1 MKKAVLLSILAS
13 TALLAEQT
21 INIETITVKA
31 SAETVEKHLLTADTD
46 KIGKNEIE
54 ENVYRSVTDA
64 LENKIPFSAQGG
76 LGQTQNI
83 YLRGMDNGKTLFLI
97 DGVRANDITGI
108 TAGAFSQ
115 YLLLNDM
122 EEINIIKGAQS
133 GIYGADAVA
142 GVISVNTEKPKNG
155 LHAKLTSALGSYGYK
170 SNALS
175 ISYKNEILYAK
186 ANGSKT
192 IATGFSAMAPKKG
205 TAGYGKFDSSLESDR
220 YSNAYNSFLL
230 GLTPTKNDT
239 IEASYKKID
248 SFTAYDSA
256 WPAWNPNDASQYTNA
271 RQTFI
276 SASYKH
282 AFETGSLRG
291 FCNESGFE
299 RTQFGGYNG
308 KQKEFGIEGKN
319 SYLKDSYLSYG
330 LNRLISTVKTSGGTN
345 VDKGFSSFGVFI
357 SNTNLFGN
365 LLLTENIRKDY
376 YTNFDDKIT
385 GKLGAKLLF
394 DKVEI
399 FSNYAVAYTTPT
411 SYQLYG
417 DGGVYVASNPN
428 VNPENSQSFDVGF
441 EYGGL
446 KVTYFYNNIKDL
458 IDYTDPDSW
467 GPLPGYYYNKSGNSV
482 IQGYEAS
489 YEKSIQNFTLGA
501 SYQRL
506 DAKDASK
513 VRLKARPSYTVGSFI
528 KYYYDTKSTIAANIS
543 YVGDRVDYS
552 DAQTGNYALVDMT
565 ATTIVSKNID
575 IFAKAKNI
583 LNRYYQ
589 TIDGYNGY
597 GASIYLGANV
607 KF

>member
-1 MKKAVLLSILAS
+1 
-13 TALLAEQT
+13 
-21 INIETITVKA
+21 
-31 SAETVEKHLLTADTD
+31 
-46 KIGKNEIE
+46 
-54 ENVYRSVTDA
+54 
-64 LENKIPFSAQGG
+64 
-76 LGQTQNI
+76 
-83 YLRGMDNGKTLFLI
+83 LI

-108 TAGAFSQ
+108 TAEAFSQ
-115 YLLLNDM
+115 HLLLNDM

-133 GIYGADAVA
+133 GVYGADAVA
-142 GVISVNTEKPKNG
+142 GVISVNTEKPKDG
-155 LHAKLTSALGSYGYK
+155 LHAKLTSAIGSYGYK
-170 SNALS
+170 SNGLS
-175 ISYKNEILYAK
+175 ISYKNELLYAK

-192 IATGFSAMAPKKG
+192 IATGFSAAAPKKDSS
-205 TAGYGKFDSSLESDR
+205 GYGKFDSSLESDR

-230 GLTPTKNDT
+230 GLTPTKKDV

-248 SFTAYDSA
+248 SFTAYDGG
-256 WPAWNPNDASQYTNA
+256 WPVDPNDGSSYTNA
-271 RQTFI
+271 RQIFMST
-276 SASYKH
+276 SYKH
-282 AFETGSLRG
+282 TFETASIKS
-291 FCNESGFE
+291 FYNESIFE
-299 RTQFGGYNG
+299 RTQSGGYNG

-330 LNRLISTVKTSGGTN
+330 INRLLNTVKTIGGAEI
-345 VDKGFSSFGVFI
+345 DKGFSSTGVFV

-376 YTNFDDKIT
+376 YTNFDDKTT

-394 DKVEI
+394 DKASI

-417 DGGVYVASNPN
+417 DGGVWVAANPN
-428 VNPENSQSFDVGF
+428 VKPENSRSFDVGF

-458 IDYTDPDSW
+458 IGGNWESS
-467 GPLPGYYYNKSGNSV
+467 PGYYYNTSGNSIV
-482 IQGYEAS
+482 QGYEAS
-489 YEKSIQNFTLGA
+489 YEKSIQNFVIGA

-506 DAKDASK
+506 DAKDANK
-513 VRLKARPSYTVGSFI
+513 NKLANRPSYTVSSSI
-528 KYYYDTKSTIAANIS
+528 RYYLGNKANIGANII
-543 YVGDRVDYS
+543 YIGDRFDS
-552 DAQTGNYALVDMT
+552 ISGAQTGNYALVDMT
-565 ATTIVSKNID
+565 ATTLISKNVD

-597 GASIYLGANV
+597 GASIYLGANI

>member
-1 MKKAVLLSILAS
+1 MKKTIILSILAS

-21 INIETITVKA
+21 INIDKITVKA
-31 SAETVEKHLLTADTD
+31 SAETVEKHLLTSDAD
-46 KIGKNEIE
+46 KIGKSEIE
-54 ENVYRSVTDA
+54 ENAYRSVTDV
-64 LENKIPFSAQGG
+64 LENKIPSSAQGG
-76 LGQTQNI
+76 IGQTQNI

-133 GIYGADAVA
+133 GVYGADAVA
-142 GVISVNTEKPKNG
+142 GVISVNTEKPKDG
-155 LHAKLTSALGSYGYK
+155 LHAKLTSAIGSYGYK
-170 SNALS
+170 SNGLS
-175 ISYKNEILYAK
+175 ISYKNKLLYAK

-192 IATGFSAMAPKKG
+192 IATGFSASAPKKG
-205 TAGYGKFDSSLESDR
+205 TSGYGKFDSSLESDR

-230 GLTPTKNDT
+230 GFTPTKKDV

-248 SFTAYDSA
+248 SFTAYDGG
-256 WPAWNPNDASQYTNA
+256 WPTDPNDGSAYTNA

-276 SASYKH
+276 STSYKH
-282 AFETGSLRG
+282 TFETASVKS
-291 FCNESGFE
+291 FYNESNFE

-308 KQKEFGIEGKN
+308 KQKEFGMEGKN

-330 LNRLISTVKTSGGTN
+330 INRLLNTVKTSGGTEI
-345 VDKGFSSFGVFI
+345 DKGFSSTGVFV

-376 YTNFDDKIT
+376 YANFDDKTT

-394 DKVEI
+394 DKASI

-417 DGGVYVASNPN
+417 DGGVFIAANPN
-428 VNPENSQSFDVGF
+428 VNPENSRSFDVGF

-467 GPLPGYYYNKSGNSV
+467 GPIPGYYYNTSGNSIV
-482 IQGYEAS
+482 QGYEAS
-489 YEKSIQNFTLGA
+489 YEKSIQNFVIGA

-506 DAKDASK
+506 DAKDANK
-513 VRLKARPSYTVGSFI
+513 AKLKARPSYTAGSFV
-528 KYYYDTKSTIAANIS
+528 KYYHNTSSTITANIS
-543 YVGDRVDYS
+543 YTGDRIDFS
-552 DAQTGNYALVDMT
+552 GAQTGNYALVDMT
-565 ATTIVSKNID
+565 ATTLISKNVD

-597 GASIYLGANV
+597 GASIYLGANI